1 MFLTIFWQRKERIK
15 KKKENNEDFLS
26 FSFSLTLKFNYEK
39 INPIKPKNLTFFLP
53 MREYLFILS
62 KKGAKIIKKFLH
74 QNDFLHF
81 FK

>member
-39 INPIKPKNLTFFLP
+39 INPIKPKNLTFFTN
-53 MREYLFILS
+53 
-62 KKGAKIIKKFLH
+62 KKIFTHL
-74 QNDFLHF
+74 L
-81 FK
+81 